1 MNSSQIGSLS
11 SLLALLF
18 ALLYSLAQIATVLQ
32 LIPTPLDL
40 IVMFIP
46 SLLLAPCFVV
56 TMAALYHR
64 STKHSRLLSLVGLC
78 FALLYCGFACLVYFG
93 QLAAILPLQ
102 LKRETVDPLLR
113 FEGASLMVAIDC
125 LGYAFMSLAAICAA
139 FAHAERKWFYRS
151 MLAHGLL
158 APVIVASFFYPPL
171 LPAGALWMITFPWA
185 MVQSIRLFKSRLRV
199 SAEETRTAV
208 AH

>member
-18 ALLYSLAQIATVLQ
+18 AVFYSLAQIATLLQ

-64 STKHSRLLSLVGLC
+64 SSKHSRLLALIGLC
-78 FALLYCGFACLVYFG
+78 FSLLYCGFACLVSFG

-102 LKRETVDPLLR
+102 LKHETVSPLLR
-113 FEGASLMVAIDC
+113 FEGASLMVAFDC
-125 LGYAFMSLAAICAA
+125 LGYAFMSLAAVCAA

-158 APVIVASFFYPPL
+158 APVIVAAFFYPPL

-185 MVQSIRLFKSRLRV
+185 MVQSIRLFNSRMRV
-199 SAEETRTAV
+199 NAGEKTAAL